1 MYSTGIAD
9 GVLYRSAKKRA
20 SACRI
25 ALEESMM
32 RVQRNWMAQDAFRI
46 IKIIIDAMINPMLVS
61 FLCTMYLTGM

>member
-1 MYSTGIAD
+1 
-9 GVLYRSAKKRA
+9 
-20 SACRI
+20 
-25 ALEESMM
+25 MM